1 MDSSGSG
8 SGAPSSSPRRLAR
21 RSSSFCVRPSYSC
34 STRSASASASAFAWL
49 SRTWLLIVSMFAMD
63 DSISSVLSRT
73 SSAVLCARTFAFSS
87 ASSAS
92 FVRLANSARASVSCC
107 SRSATRIL
115 VALTAVRANSAFFAV
130 SSASCLAFSF
140 SPLRARIACCSWIS
154 LAALTGAAGA
164 SSWCGS
170 FSACARFALASR
182 PTSWRSWKVA
192 RIEPSIFASSASM
205 PSVCRSAV
213 ALSASEPFMKRGMLS
228 AN

>member
-1 MDSSGSG
+1 MD
-8 SGAPSSSPRRLAR
+8 A
-21 RSSSFCVRPSYSC
+21 
-34 STRSASASASAFAWL
+34 
-49 SRTWLLIVSMFAMD
+49 
-63 DSISSVLSRT
+63 SISSVLSRT

-92 FVRLANSARASVSCC
+92 FVRLANSARASMSCC
-107 SRSATRIL
+107 SRFATRIL

-130 SSASCLAFSF
+130 SSASCLAFNF

-154 LAALTGAAGA
+154 LAALTGSAGA

-182 PTSWRSWKVA
+182 PTNWRSWKVA

-213 ALSASEPFMKRGMLS
+213 ALSASEPFMKRGILS
-228 AN
+228 ANWLMKSFSSCWPAFFPVVSVT